1 MATLIKLPQFG
12 VTMTE
17 ATVVAWLK
25 SVGDTVERG
34 DAVANIET
42 DKLNQE
48 VMATAS
54 GILRRIVVPVGGVAK
69 VMEALAVLGA
79 ASEPESAIDAALG
92 VAAPVVPSTKTEPA
106 KAPASA
112 SSSTAPTRAEDERA
126 AVRASPLA
134 RRLAGE
140 LGGSLRAG
148 RWLDPCF
155 PAGPTAGQG
164 RRHGPGVRHRER
176 PGRPDC
182 RTRHSGPD
190 RCPRGVGPGHD
201 FLTSSRSGNASTCTK
216 HCRWWS
222 RCCTGSGRPYE
233 ARDRPD

>member
-25 SVGDTVERG
+25 SVGDTVQRG

-54 GILRRIVVPVGGVAK
+54 GIRC
-69 VMEALAVLGA
+69 
-79 ASEPESAIDAALG
+79 SH
-92 VAAPVVPSTKTEPA
+92 
-106 KAPASA
+106 
-112 SSSTAPTRAEDERA
+112 
-126 AVRASPLA
+126 
-134 RRLAGE
+134 
-140 LGGSLRAG
+140 GGSLRAG

-155 PAGPTAGQG
+155 PAGPTARQG
-164 RRHGPGVRHRER
+164 RRRGPWVRHRER

-190 RCPRGVGPGHD
+190 RCPRRVGPGHD
-201 FLTSSRSGNASTCTK
+201 FLTSSRPGNASTCT
-216 HCRWWS
+216 
-222 RCCTGSGRPYE
+222 
-233 ARDRPD
+233 